1 MKTKIFTLSLL
12 AFIAGVMPALAASFV
27 GFEATSANKLGNQIA
42 NENLIQNMV
51 NVTLEETSTQKY
63 SIKVIELETG
73 SFTMGG
79 VQFLFTPSEA
89 GQTAYKTYDG
99 YIQPNGVNREIR
111 IPAMKGEN
119 VRISLVE
126 AFEGLVIDGD
136 TMDLQAGDN
145 FVTAKNNTMV
155 ITNPV
160 NKPKFAAIRPE
171 VVEPVHFW
179 RFDEG
184 EFAQLDDTLRSPVTI
199 DGLTMNGAADDYY
212 MVFMN
217 TSATIGG
224 EKFKRC
230 LKTHGTGKKDHY
242 SLYFDVEG
250 PSIIEIFLRSQST
263 EVDRTL
269 ILECDSFGSGRTKA
283 ITASHNGPSKR
294 TVAYKLGPTR
304 IYLYGETGGIA
315 LYGIRVTLG
324 GSSNE
329 IVWMLDKNK
338 QLLTLDGDSV
348 EMADFDASSSTAPW
362 HFYRSYI
369 KRAKLSEGIFTIGNY
384 AFNDLP
390 LLENVNIPTSV
401 KEVGKF
407 AFANTPVYNDVH
419 NWYNNSLYLDNWLIT
434 SSEGIAGAYG
444 LRENTIGIA
453 NDAFY
458 HRQQL
463 TSVELPESLLYLG
476 DYCFADCPLISTLEL
491 PKNVIKLGNK
501 AFMGCVALTSLTSW
515 AVEPPTAHKNAF
527 LDVDQ
532 SACTLY
538 VPEESV
544 EAYKTADVWKDFG
557 SIKSIDAPEEH
568 EAVENTSVLPAAS
581 TSKLLRNGQILILR
595 GDRTYTLTGQLAE

>member
-12 AFIAGVMPALAASFV
+12 AFIAGVMPALAADFV

-42 NENLIQNMV
+42 NENLIQDMV
-51 NVTLEETSTQKY
+51 NVALEETSTQKY
-63 SIKVIELETG
+63 SIKVIELETA

-79 VQFLFTPSEA
+79 VQFLFTPSEV

-119 VRISLVE
+119 VRISLAE
-126 AFEGLVIDGD
+126 ACAGLVIDGD

-145 FVTAKNNTMV
+145 FITSKSNPMI

-184 EFAQLDDTLRSPVTI
+184 EFAQLDDTLRNPVTI
-199 DGLTMNGAADDYY
+199 DGLTLNGAADDYY

-217 TSATIGG
+217 TSATIGS

-250 PSIIEIFLRSQST
+250 PCIIEIFLRSQST

-294 TVAYKLGPTR
+294 TVAYKAGPTR

-329 IVWMLDKNK
+329 IVWMLDKDK
-338 QLLTLDGDSV
+338 QLLTMEGDSV

-419 NWYNNSLYLDNWLIT
+419 NWYNNSLYLDNWLIEAT
-434 SSEGIAGAYG
+434 EVVGSYSIP
-444 LRENTIGIA
+444 ENTVGIA
-453 NDAFY
+453 NDAF
-458 HRQQL
+458 R
-463 TSVELPESLLYLG
+463 TS
-476 DYCFADCPLISTLEL
+476 LE
-491 PKNVIKLGNK
+491 
-501 AFMGCVALTSLTSW
+501 LTSLTCL
-515 AVEPPTAHKNAF
+515 ALDPPTVTDFSFYGVN
-527 LDVDQ
+527 Q
-532 SACTLY
+532 PACTLY

-544 EAYKTADVWKDFG
+544 EAYQTADVWKDFG
-557 SIKSIDAPEEH
+557 SIKSIEAPEGH

-581 TSKLLRNGQILILR
+581 TTKTLRNGQILILR